1 MRVSWRFSEGRA
13 GDEQTMSNWFECEVG
28 TIRSG
33 EACVV
38 TVRGEVDLANAADLE
53 SCLRRA
59 LDGSPSSVVLDLEA
73 LTFIDSSGLRVLVA
87 LSKEAESRSAE
98 FELRNVPQHAQ
109 RVLDITGVSELF
121 DGRGDS

>member
-1 MRVSWRFSEGRA
+1 
-13 GDEQTMSNWFECEVG
+13 MSNWFECEVG

-53 SCLRRA
+53 AALRQA
-59 LDGSPSSVVLDLEA
+59 LAGSPSSVVLDLAA

-98 FELRNVPQHAQ
+98 FELRNVPHHAQ

-121 DGRGDS
+121 DGRGES